1 MYKIY
6 TIFFG
11 APPGRLLKL
20 LLIMK
25 LTTFMII
32 LSLMQVSAASFGQK
46 VTLKG
51 NDVTLDKLFRQI
63 HKQTGYDLLISTTKV
78 SNAKKINV
86 NFDNT
91 LVAEVL
97 DIALKGTNLTY
108 SIDEKTIVIA
118 EKDLS
123 PPAANVRPIAVI
135 NVRGKVVDST
145 GAALPGAGIKVKGSD
160 KATVA
165 NQNGEFFL
173 QGVDENAVLIVSFV
187 GYQTREIPVNKQPLL
202 NIKLFV
208 DERLSKLQEIV
219 VVGYGSQKKETLTGS
234 IASVKGTELVKTPQP
249 NLSNSFAGRVPG
261 VIGLNASGEPGY
273 DGATLLIRGRST
285 TGDNSPL
292 VVIDGVANRL
302 GGLERVNPNDIESI
316 SVLKDA
322 SAAIYGAQAA
332 NGVILITTKK
342 GKQGTPTLT
351 YSYNQGLNQPSS
363 LPKMADA
370 KTFATIQNELAYYN
384 NPAGGLNQTYSAA
397 NIAKFGD
404 GTDPIN
410 YPNTNWEKEVLK
422 SVALQDKQDLT
433 VRGGTDAVD
442 YYISLGNQ
450 YQDGLYRNGATK
462 YKQNNVLANVGVK
475 VNERMKLGV
484 ELGYRQEKRVTPAGI
499 GAGTIFGLTYNQY
512 PIIPAFY
519 PNGLPSQADAG
530 GQNPAVMVNG
540 NTVGTLNGAVNV
552 FNGTL
557 TGSYQLPVKGLSLDG
572 FVAVDQS
579 TSNSKQFSKPWVT
592 YQYNKTTGNYDVVK
606 AGPSAPNLSQGTET
620 ISLVTTNVKLN
631 YSRHFGSHN
640 LSAFVAVERSQ
651 TNESTFSAQRYNF
664 LSTDLP
670 ELSQGGPLPTDL
682 GNSGSSYRTARQNY
696 FGRVNYDYKEKYLA
710 EFQLRDDGSTVFPP
724 GKRFGL
730 FPGVSV
736 GWRISSESWL
746 KDSKVINSLKLRASY
761 GKLGNDRV
769 AAYQYLDNFA
779 YQQSLATGVPPV
791 STTGISYNKIGNPNI
806 TWEVAKKYNIG
817 LDATVWND
825 FAVTLNWFKEKRSN
839 ILAQRSASIP
849 GVSGI
854 TSDQIPDEN
863 IGSIQNQGFEVE
875 INYTKKLND
884 FSFNIGGNFTYNKN
898 KVLFLDEAPN
908 TLPYQKYTDL
918 PLGSDLFYQA
928 AGVFK
933 TQAEIDAYPHLPGT
947 IPGDLK
953 YLDYN
958 KDGQITASDRVRS
971 DKSNV
976 PQIVYGLT
984 AGAAYKNFDLSIL
997 FSGQAKVVQY
1007 LLPDAGTIANF
1018 PSSWADNRWSP
1029 TNTDG
1034 TYPRADDRSGTFYG
1048 NYRSTFWLRNTSFLR
1063 LKNVQLGY
1071 NLPKSLVSKIKLGG
1085 VRVYASGFN
1094 LLTFTS
1100 LKDYDPEGNNETGYF
1115 YPQQKIYNLGVNVT
1129 F

>member
-1 MYKIY
+1 MMKFS
-6 TIFFG
+6 TLLKMV
-11 APPGRLLKL
+11 RLLVLINMVVL
-20 LLIMK
+20 LGNKVYAQNTAAGKEVSGMVTDEEGLPMPGVSVLI
-25 LTTFMII
+25 
-32 LSLMQVSAASFGQK
+32 
-46 VTLKG
+46 
-51 NDVTLDKLFRQI
+51 
-63 HKQTGYDLLISTTKV
+63 
-78 SNAKKINV
+78 
-86 NFDNT
+86 
-91 LVAEVL
+91 
-97 DIALKGTNLTY
+97 KGT
-108 SIDEKTIVIA
+108 
-118 EKDLS
+118 
-123 PPAANVRPIAVI
+123 ANGTAT
-135 NVRGKVVDST
+135 ST
-145 GAALPGAGIKVKGSD
+145 KGSFKISVPD
-160 KATVA
+160 
-165 NQNGEFFL
+165 N
-173 QGVDENAVLIVSFV
+173 NAVLIFSFLGYESKTVTV
-187 GYQTREIPVNKQPLL
+187 GGASTVNVRLFPDKKTRDL
-202 NIKLFV
+202 NEV
-208 DERLSKLQEIV
+208 V
-219 VVGYGSQKKETLTGS
+219 VVGYGTQKKESLTGAV
-234 IASVKGTELVKTPQP
+234 ASVKGADLVKSPEP

-261 VIGLNASGEPGY
+261 VIGLNSSGEPGY
-273 DGATLLIRGRST
+273 DGSSLLIRGRST

-302 GGLERVNPNDIESI
+302 GGLERLNPNDIESV

-342 GKQGTPTLT
+342 GKLGTPTLT
-351 YSYNQGLNQPSS
+351 YSYNQGWNQPTN
-363 LPKMADA
+363 LPRMADA

-397 NIAKFGD
+397 DIAKFGD
-404 GTDPIN
+404 GTDPISF
-410 YPNTNWEKEVLK
+410 PNTNWEKEVLK

-433 VRGGTDAVD
+433 VRGGTDIVD
-442 YYISLGNQ
+442 YYFSLGNQ
-450 YQDGLYRNGATK
+450 YQDGLYKNGATK
-462 YKQNNVLANVGVK
+462 YRQNNVLGNVGVK
-475 VNERMKLGV
+475 VNERMKLGL
-484 ELGYRQEKRVTPAGI
+484 EMGYRQEKRITPAGI

-512 PIIPAFY
+512 PTIPAFY

-579 TSNSKQFSKPWVT
+579 ISNSKQFSKPWVT
-592 YQYNKTTGNYDVVK
+592 YQYNKTTHNYDVVK

-631 YSRHFGSHN
+631 YARRFGAHN
-640 LSAFVAVERSQ
+640 VSAFFAVEQSQ

-682 GNSGSSYRTARQNY
+682 GNSGGSYRTARQNY
-696 FGRVNYDYKEKYLA
+696 FGRINYDYKDKYLA

-730 FPGVSV
+730 FPGVSL

-746 KDSKVINSLKLRASY
+746 KDSKVVNSLKLRASY
-761 GKLGNDRV
+761 GRLGNDRV
-769 AAYQYLDNFA
+769 STYQYLDNFA

-806 TWEVAKKYNIG
+806 TWEVANKYNIG
-817 LDATVWND
+817 LDATVLND
-825 FAVTLNWFKEKRSN
+825 FSVVLNWFKEKRSN

-884 FSFNIGGNFTYNKN
+884 FSFNVGGNFTYNKN

-908 TLPYQKYTDL
+908 TLPYQKYTSL

-928 AGVFK
+928 EGVFK

-971 DKSNV
+971 NKSNV
-976 PQIVYGLT
+976 PEIVYGIT

-1029 TNTDG
+1029 TNTGG

-1071 NLPKSLVSKIKLGG
+1071 NLPRSFVSKIKLSG
-1085 VRVYASGFN
+1085 VRIYASGFN